1 MKNTLRR
8 RKGRAFPHI
17 RRQNHM
23 NEAKYIIEVFSI
35 DKSPKN
41 SYYSQPDASADRDD
55 DRARTT
61 RPSLLFLCLLAMNR
75 CDRRPNP
82 LRRLAPLGPGQ
93 GKSSRDTE
101 TFGPRVDKRKADHLL
116 ALRADRA

>member
-1 MKNTLRR
+1 
-8 RKGRAFPHI
+8 
-17 RRQNHM
+17 M

-55 DRARTT
+55 DRARTA
-61 RPSLLFLCLLAMNR
+61 RPSLLFLCRLAMNR

-82 LRRLAPLGPGQ
+82 ARHLKPHELDQERSLRD
-93 GKSSRDTE
+93 KE
-101 TFGPRVDKRKADHLL
+101 TSEPRVDKRKADRPV
-116 ALRADRA
+116 ALRDDCV